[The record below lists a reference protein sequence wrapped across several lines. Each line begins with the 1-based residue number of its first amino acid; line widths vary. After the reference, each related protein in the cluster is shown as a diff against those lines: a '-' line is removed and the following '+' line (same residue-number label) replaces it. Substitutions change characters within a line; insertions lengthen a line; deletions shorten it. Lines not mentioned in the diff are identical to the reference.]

1 MSMRSWLPASCA
13 VLALVLGGGA
23 VLWNSHKPASKAF
36 SATDNKEIEE
46 LQAHVARLQARMSNN
61 EQTVGTLAWANKANA
76 AGAVPSAAAS
86 EESAAGESSPGESAE
101 PPRPPRPTR
110 AQQTARFERHFAE
123 LDAMRGTAP
132 DVDME
137 RKMRTLLTDSSA
149 QKLTVLTKATVDRV
163 SCGNQLCRV
172 DMSFK
177 DAGSVRLGQT
187 EMQIQLASLNH
198 GATIYAD
205 DDTGQLHAYFNTG
218 NAEFPAFPSLADVT
232 PSDKGG

>member
-1 MSMRSWLPASCA
+1 MNMRSWLPASCA
-13 VLALVLGGGA
+13 VLALAMGGA
-23 VLWNSHKPASKAF
+23 ALWNSHQPSPKAPSASDK
-36 SATDNKEIEE
+36 NELEE
-46 LQAHVARLQARMSNN
+46 LRAHVSRLQNRVSNN
-61 EQTVGTLAWANKANA
+61 EQAVGSLALANKAAVLGA
-76 AGAVPSAAAS
+76 APSAAAS
-86 EESAAGESSPGESAE
+86 GESAADESNLGEGTE

-110 AQQTARFERHFAE
+110 EQQTARFERHFSE

-137 RKMRTLLTDSSA
+137 RKMRGLLTDSAA
-149 QKLTVLTKATVDRV
+149 QTLTVLPKATIERV

-177 DAGSVRLGQT
+177 EVGNVRLGQT
-187 EMQIQLASLNH
+187 ELQIQLASMNH

-205 DDTGQLHAYFNTG
+205 DDGGRLHAYFNTG
-218 NAEFPAFPSLADVT
+218 SAEFPPFPALAEVA